1 MKTFESME
9 AKESFPSGKED
20 RKIGKRTFRYS
31 KSVDELGVASVGFL
45 TLVDMSCRTSEMSWV
60 SLGAVRFEIF

>member
-9 AKESFPSGKED
+9 AKESFPSGKKD

-31 KSVDELGVASVGFL
+31 KLVDELGVDIG
-45 TLVDMSCRTSEMSWV
+45 
-60 SLGAVRFEIF
+60 